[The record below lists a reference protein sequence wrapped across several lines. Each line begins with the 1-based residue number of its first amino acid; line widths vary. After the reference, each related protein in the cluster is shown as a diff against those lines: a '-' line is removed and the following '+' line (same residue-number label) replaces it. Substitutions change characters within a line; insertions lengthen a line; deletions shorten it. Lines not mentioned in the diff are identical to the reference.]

1 MQTIKK
7 IYQGKAKTLYTTT
20 NPNEVIIRYRDS
32 ATAGNGVKKETII
45 GKGKLNNEFATIIYK
60 MLNAK
65 KIPTH
70 FIKQLNATD
79 QLCKKVKI
87 IPLEVI
93 IRNIAAGSM
102 AKRLG
107 LHEGLKLKKVV
118 FELSY
123 KDDILGDPLMN
134 NDHAVAMGIVS
145 EQQLKN
151 IQNYALKINQIL
163 INFFKKVNI
172 KLIDFKLEFGLFKG
186 KILLADEIS
195 PDTCRLWDMKT
206 NEKLDKDVF
215 RRDLGDLITTY
226 KKVLA
231 KIS

>member
-79 QLCKKVKI
+79 QLCKKVRI

-163 INFFKKVNI
+163 IDFFKKVNI

-195 PDTCRLWDMKT
+195 PDTCRL
-206 NEKLDKDVF
+206 
-215 RRDLGDLITTY
+215 
-226 KKVLA
+226 
-231 KIS
+231 

>member
-7 IYQGKAKTLYTTT
+7 IYQGKAKTLYTTA

-163 INFFKKVNI
+163 IDFFKKVNI

-195 PDTCRLWDMKT
+195 PDTCRL
-206 NEKLDKDVF
+206 
-215 RRDLGDLITTY
+215 
-226 KKVLA
+226 
-231 KIS
+231 